1 MKKKKALI
9 LAWLIFLVLDALVC
23 YVLYIFGLVDF
34 SNAVTLF
41 FVGILGDRV
50 GEKMRKRM
58 RDRQ

>member
-58 RDRQ
+58 RNRQ

>member
-9 LAWLIFLVLDALVC
+9 LAWLIFLILDALVC

-34 SNAVTLF
+34 CNAVTLF
-41 FVGILGDRV
+41 FVCILGDRA
-50 GEKMRKRM
+50 GEMMRQRM